1 VNEVTPYQKATLAIF
16 ATGLVV
22 VGISMNARPAAI
34 AAAPAAIIANPGP
47 TGLGIT
53 TSGDATI
60 KVKPDIAVLDLGM
73 TGNSASAADAQSQ
86 VAQRVA
92 NVLKTAKDLGIA
104 DKDVKT
110 YGYKLNPSYQPNSYP
125 KISGYTATEE
135 ISFTLRDVTKVGKAL
150 DSLAGDTGAT
160 NASIQ
165 FALDD
170 RKPAEAEAR
179 TQAIGDARAK
189 ADAMAKAA
197 GVRVGQLLSVTD
209 QAGGYV
215 GPTIYGAAAK
225 SDTAPTVI
233 PVGDLDVVIR
243 VQVQYAIA

>member
-1 VNEVTPYQKATLAIF
+1 MSAYQKATLAIL
-16 ATGLVV
+16 AG
-22 VGISMNARPAAI
+22 GIAVLALGFNTRPSVI
-34 AAAPAAIIANPGP
+34 AAAPAATISNVAAGS
-47 TGLGIT
+47 GIT
-53 TSGDATI
+53 TSGEATI
-60 KVKPDIAVLDLGM
+60 KVKPDIALLNLGM
-73 TGNSASAADAQSQ
+73 TADSTSAADAQAQ

-92 NVLKTAKDLGIA
+92 HVLKAAKDLGIA

-110 YGYKLNPSYQPNSYP
+110 HGYTLNPSYQPNGYP
-125 KISGYTATEE
+125 KIAGYTASEQ
-135 ISFTLRDVTKVGKAL
+135 ISFTLRDVAKVGKAL
-150 DSLAGDTGAT
+150 DALAGDTGAT

-189 ADAMAKAA
+189 AEAMARA
-197 GVRVGQLLSVTD
+197 GGVKVGQLLSVTD
-209 QAGGYV
+209 QPAGYI
-215 GPTIYGAAAK
+215 GPTMYGAASAARL
-225 SDTAPTVI
+225 DTVV

>member
-1 VNEVTPYQKATLAIF
+1 MTTYQKATLGLLAAAI
-16 ATGLVV
+16 V
-22 VGISMNARPAAI
+22 VGAFTLNGRPAIVNAVP
-34 AAAPAAIIANPGP
+34 AAAVTNPAGNGA
-47 TGLGIT
+47 GIQ
-53 TSGDATI
+53 TSGEATI
-60 KVKPDIAVLDLGM
+60 KVKPDIAVLSLGM
-73 TGNSASAADAQSQ
+73 TAGSASAADAQGQ

-92 NVLKTAKDLGIA
+92 NVLKAAKDLGIA

-110 YGYKLNPSYQPNSYP
+110 YGYNLYPSYQNSYP
-125 KISGYTATEE
+125 KISGYTASEQ

-150 DSLAGDTGAT
+150 DSLAGDAGAT
-160 NASIQ
+160 NASLQ

-179 TQAIGDARAK
+179 AQAIAEARAK
-189 ADAMAKAA
+189 ADAMAKAG

-209 QAGGYV
+209 QASGYL
-215 GPTIYGAAAK
+215 GPTIYGASTATSGK
-225 SDTAPTVI
+225 DTVV

>member
-1 VNEVTPYQKATLAIF
+1 VTAYQKATLAIL

-22 VGISMNARPAAI
+22 VGISLNARPSAV
-34 AAAPAAIIANPGP
+34 AAAPVAVVTNPLA
-47 TGLGIT
+47 TGLGIAT
-53 TSGDATI
+53 FGDATI
-60 KVKPDIAVLDLGM
+60 KVKPDIAVLSLGM
-73 TGNSASAADAQSQ
+73 TANSTSAADAQSQ

-92 NVLKTAKDLGIA
+92 NVLKTARDLGIA

-110 YGYKLNPSYQPNSYP
+110 YGYNLNPSYQPNNYL
-125 KISGYTATEE
+125 KISGYTVTEQ
-135 ISFTLRDVTKVGKAL
+135 ISFTLRDVNKVGKAL
-150 DSLAGDTGAT
+150 DALAGDTGAT

-179 TQAIGDARAK
+179 TQAIGEARAK
-189 ADAMAKAA
+189 AEAMAKAG

-215 GPTIYGAAAK
+215 GPVIYGAAAK
-225 SDTAPTVI
+225 ADSAAPTVI
-233 PVGDLDVVIR
+233 PVGDLDVVVR

>member
-1 VNEVTPYQKATLAIF
+1 VIAYQKATLAIL

-22 VGISMNARPAAI
+22 VGISLNARPSAV
-34 AAAPAAIIANPGP
+34 AAAPAAVVINPVA

-53 TSGDATI
+53 TFGDATV
-60 KVKPDIAVLDLGM
+60 KVKPDIAVLNLGM
-73 TGNSASAADAQSQ
+73 TANSATAADAQSQ

-110 YGYKLNPSYQPNSYP
+110 YGYNLSPSYQQNSYP
-125 KISGYTATEE
+125 KIAGYTVTEQ
-135 ISFTLRDVTKVGKAL
+135 ISFTVRDVNKVGKAL
-150 DSLAGDTGAT
+150 DALAGDTGGT

-165 FALDD
+165 FGLDD

-179 TQAIGDARAK
+179 TQAIGEARAK
-189 ADAMAKAA
+189 AEAMAKAG
-197 GVRVGQLLSVTD
+197 GVRVGELLSITD

-215 GPTIYGAAAK
+215 GPPIYGAAAK
-225 SDTAPTVI
+225 VDSAATVI
-233 PVGDLDVVIR
+233 PVGDLDVVVR

>member
-1 VNEVTPYQKATLAIF
+1 VSEVTAYQKATLAIL
-16 ATGLVV
+16 ATGLVAV
-22 VGISMNARPAAI
+22 AFALNARPAVGAAVPVAAVTNP
-34 AAAPAAIIANPGP
+34 AAAGF
-47 TGLGIT
+47 GIT

-60 KVKPDIAVLDLGM
+60 KVKPDIALLNLGM
-73 TGNSASAADAQSQ
+73 TADSTSAAEAQAQ

-92 NVLKTAKDLGIA
+92 HVLNAAKDLGIA

-110 YGYKLNPSYQPNSYP
+110 YGYNLNPSYQPNSYP
-125 KISGYTATEE
+125 KISGYTASEQ

-150 DSLAGDTGAT
+150 DALAGDAGAT

-179 TQAIGDARAK
+179 SQAIGDARAK
-189 ADAMAKAA
+189 AEAMAKAG

-209 QAGGYV
+209 QPGGYV
-215 GPTIYGAAAK
+215 GSLTYGATPAAAGR
-225 SDTAPTVI
+225 DTVI

-243 VQVQYAIA
+243 VQLQYAIA

>member
-1 VNEVTPYQKATLAIF
+1 VNEVTAYQKATLAIL
-16 ATGLVV
+16 AAGLVV

-34 AAAPAAIIANPGP
+34 AAAPAAIVTNPVAN
-47 TGLGIT
+47 GLGIT
-53 TSGDATI
+53 TSGDATV
-60 KVKPDIAVLDLGM
+60 KVKPDIAVLNLGM
-73 TGNSASAADAQSQ
+73 TANSASAADAQSQ

-104 DKDVKT
+104 DQDVKT
-110 YGYKLNPSYQPNSYP
+110 YGYNLSPSYQPNNYP
-125 KISGYTATEE
+125 KISGYTATEQ
-135 ISFTLRDVTKVGKAL
+135 IGFTLRDVTKVGKAV

-170 RKPAEAEAR
+170 RKPVEAAAR

-189 ADAMAKAA
+189 AEAMAKAA
-197 GVRVGQLLSVTD
+197 GVRVGQLLSVSD

-215 GPTIYGAAAK
+215 GPAIYAAAPAAGRA
-225 SDTAPTVI
+225 DTVI